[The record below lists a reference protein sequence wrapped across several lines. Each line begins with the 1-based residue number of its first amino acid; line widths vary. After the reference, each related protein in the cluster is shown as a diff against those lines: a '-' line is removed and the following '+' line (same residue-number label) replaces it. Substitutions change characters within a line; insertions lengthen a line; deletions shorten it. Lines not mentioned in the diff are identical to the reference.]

1 MSRVILRQLSLLL
14 ITLFLLSLVSFTL
27 SYGFPGD
34 PVTNVSGIHT
44 DHARYE
50 QEFKARGFEGHVGQQ
65 YIAYLQHLFDGQ
77 WGYSLQDGTSIAEEL
92 RLRLPAT
99 LEVTFISLIV
109 ALVVGPPLGIIAAM
123 NHRKPLDQVISF
135 ISLAGYSI
143 PVFWLAQIS
152 ILIFAVVFDW
162 VPIAGQIN
170 PLFDIPPVSGS
181 ILLDI
186 LISDS
191 QHKTIALQN
200 ALLHLLLPTLVL
212 AAAPCVLLIRF
223 TRTSALQVLQKKYI
237 KGAYARGLSTTEV
250 MLKHTIP
257 NTMQPV
263 TRELS
268 TAFSILITNVLITE
282 LIFSWPGLGNW
293 LVRSIYERDYPVIQH
308 GLLVLA
314 SMILIANV
322 AANIIQAWRYPQVRQ
337 EFYVR

>member
-1 MSRVILRQLSLLL
+1 MALR
-14 ITLFLLSLVSFTL
+14 
-27 SYGFPGD
+27 D
-34 PVTNVSGIHT
+34 
-44 DHARYE
+44 
-50 QEFKARGFEGHVGQQ
+50 HVGQQ

-200 ALLHLLLPTLVL
+200 ALLPSLTSHTRASCSTL
-212 AAAPCVLLIRF
+212 CVTHSFLR
-223 TRTSALQVLQKKYI
+223 RTSALQVLQKKYI

-263 TRELS
+263 TPES
-268 TAFSILITNVLITE
+268 SVPQFSFL
-282 LIFSWPGLGNW
+282 
-293 LVRSIYERDYPVIQH
+293 
-308 GLLVLA
+308 
-314 SMILIANV
+314 
-322 AANIIQAWRYPQVRQ
+322 
-337 EFYVR
+337 